1 MRLTQ
6 ADGRLRAVQF
16 MQLSM
21 KAFEDRGALAI
32 YLIVLGDLGVE
43 LAASILGAL
52 FAMPAKSTLAHLMIC
67 LRRTKEFE

>member
-1 MRLTQ
+1 
-6 ADGRLRAVQF
+6 
-16 MQLSM
+16 M